1 MMSQKKFFD
10 KMKEKEREKGTE
22 EEKRKALV
30 GLKVAMSVMTIITK
44 YRLKM
49 NPMRKRLKTMS
60 Q

>member
-30 GLKVAMSVMTIITK
+30 GLKVAMSVMTFITK
-44 YRLKM
+44 
-49 NPMRKRLKTMS
+49 
-60 Q
+60 